1 MPHFIIKRVAVMNK
15 KIQAYIFGIILQV
28 IIAIGAV
35 NTAST
40 QEAGYFN
47 HSFLQPI
54 LFNPGA
60 TGFQGDHQLLA
71 GYKHMWSDFPDAPRT
86 FTALYN
92 GSFADNL
99 GLGFQVLSD
108 QVGVSNLL
116 HGQLNFAY
124 KLTFDDVVLSAG
136 ISAGLE
142 TFNIKGTQDDPLLD
156 PNDILLN
163 EAIDGYTLFDGG
175 LGVYGEVKEKLFF
188 GVSFPNL
195 VKNRLTE
202 ISGDINLP
210 EFDKLSYAFLL
221 GYRFDVTN
229 YDFVIEPSVTIKDLR
244 YSPFLIDANLKFSFL
259 DEQLVGGVG
268 YTLGDNSRASLLL
281 GTRINHLRIYYS
293 YDVSLGDFQQYNNGS
308 HEITLVYRIP
318 KKAAPAT
325 E

>member
-1 MPHFIIKRVAVMNK
+1 MNK
-15 KIQAYIFGIILQV
+15 KIQAYIFGIILSV
-28 IIAIGAV
+28 IVTIGAV
-35 NTAST
+35 NTAYT
-40 QEAGYFN
+40 QEAGYLN

-99 GLGFQVLSD
+99 GLGFQVLTD
-108 QVGVSNLL
+108 QVGLSNVL

-124 KLTFDDVVLSAG
+124 KLTFDEVVLSAG

-142 TFNIKGTQDDPLLD
+142 TFHIKGTQDDPLLD
-156 PNDILLN
+156 PNDVLLN

-195 VKNRLTE
+195 VKNH
-202 ISGDINLP
+202 
-210 EFDKLSYAFLL
+210 
-221 GYRFDVTN
+221 
-229 YDFVIEPSVTIKDLR
+229 LR

-318 KKAAPAT
+318 KKVAQAA